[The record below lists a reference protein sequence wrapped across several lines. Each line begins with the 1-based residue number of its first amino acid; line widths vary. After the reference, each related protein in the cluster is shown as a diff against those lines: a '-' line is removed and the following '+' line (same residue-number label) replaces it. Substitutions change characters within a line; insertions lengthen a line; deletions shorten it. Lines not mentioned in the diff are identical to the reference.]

1 MLRSGQQEDLQPEEV
16 HHALKYGAPST
27 EHLRFSK
34 NFVVSYDSRLR
45 NPRWVMEHITRKQTK
60 GEGNRQALC
69 PSPIHLRA
77 LTNARRESVQL
88 LNVCHNSLMPH
99 GFLRAL
105 RIRVKHSLSQ
115 RPSILGVPAGRNEEV
130 HSTDMSQTVLLCR
143 KNVEFYEDKGLD
155 VRFRSRLA
163 DFRDSGYDRGHM
175 VTPPCHQCT
184 PCRAFPEA
192 QRTPVLTVSDYAHM
206 NNDSQCTG
214 CTHCEDNR
222 L

>member
-77 LTNARRESVQL
+77 LTSTKGISPIAE
-88 LNVCHNSLMPH
+88 C
-99 GFLRAL
+99 
-105 RIRVKHSLSQ
+105 
-115 RPSILGVPAGRNEEV
+115 VP
-130 HSTDMSQTVLLCR
+130 
-143 KNVEFYEDKGLD
+143 
-155 VRFRSRLA
+155 
-163 DFRDSGYDRGHM
+163 
-175 VTPPCHQCT
+175 
-184 PCRAFPEA
+184 
-192 QRTPVLTVSDYAHM
+192 
-206 NNDSQCTG
+206 
-214 CTHCEDNR
+214 
-222 L
+222 